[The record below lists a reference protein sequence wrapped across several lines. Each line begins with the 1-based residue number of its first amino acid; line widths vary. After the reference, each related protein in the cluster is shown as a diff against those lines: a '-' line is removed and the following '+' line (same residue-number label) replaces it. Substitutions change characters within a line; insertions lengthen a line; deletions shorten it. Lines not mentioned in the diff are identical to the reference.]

1 MELINEPRPSVLAE
15 LRATHKMSA
24 ETQLPLIKVERIFAR
39 DKRPERAENRL
50 VWGTQLK
57 LSQEDSHLWKLRAAT
72 SRTARPLGMLP
83 HKRKGE
89 EWRGLSL
96 LASERPHPLQVLQ
109 KPQKPVISGHRPNK
123 PLPQSL
129 RHHHHHHQQQQNP
142 QQYHQEQDKQQNPS
156 VPLPSSSLPPPP
168 PPATSNEESRA
179 VISASVIRREKPAQP
194 MLCFPASN
202 VVKPLKQVV
211 IEDEEYLDVL
221 AQVDMHHLYSSEL
234 ESKHFLQR
242 QQEDYSIFPPVSI
255 HQDSLNYKEAKHNLS
270 NGSRKLAKW
279 GRYVHRAV
287 ICINTH

>member
-1 MELINEPRPSVLAE
+1 
-15 LRATHKMSA
+15 MSA

-39 DKRPERAENRL
+39 DKKPERAENRL

-83 HKRKGE
+83 HKRKGD
-89 EWRGLSL
+89 EWKGLSL
-96 LASERPHPLQVLQ
+96 LTSERPHPLQVLQ
-109 KPQKPVISGHRPNK
+109 KPQKPVLSGHRPGK

-129 RHHHHHHQQQQNP
+129 RHQQQQQQHQQQQQQQHQQQRNP
-142 QQYHQEQDKQQNPS
+142 QQHNQEHDTQQNPS
-156 VPLPSSSLPPPP
+156 VPLLSSSPPPP
-168 PPATSNEESRA
+168 PPATSNEGSRA
-179 VISASVIRREKPAQP
+179 VISASVIRREKPAQS
-194 MLCFPASN
+194 MLRLPASN

-221 AQVDMHHLYSSEL
+221 AQVDMRHLYSSEI

-242 QQEDYSIFPPVSI
+242 QQENYSFFGPPASI
-255 HQDSLNYKEAKHNLS
+255 HQDLNYKEAKNNLN